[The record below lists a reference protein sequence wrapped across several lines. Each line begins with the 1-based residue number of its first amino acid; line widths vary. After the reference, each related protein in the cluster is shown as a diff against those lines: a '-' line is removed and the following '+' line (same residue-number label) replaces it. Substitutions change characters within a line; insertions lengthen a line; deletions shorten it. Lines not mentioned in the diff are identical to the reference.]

1 MLFRSGLTMAR
12 LRTLPAPFST
22 VVPVIQILAVA
33 VTLRVANATG
43 TTVLKGAGSV
53 RSLAMVNLAT
63 GVANLILS
71 ALLIKPY
78 GLVGVAIGTLIPI
91 AVSSIVII
99 FPRACRR
106 VGLPLSVAV
115 RRSVLPTIW
124 PAVVVG
130 ALLYVVHV
138 EFPGGILL
146 AMVEAAAACLLYAA
160 LFVFAVGRNDRQ
172 LYTARILELA
182 T

>member
-1 MLFRSGLTMAR
+1 MDGA
-12 LRTLPAPFST
+12 
-22 VVPVIQILAVA
+22 VPVIQILAVA